1 MAKNL
6 IYRVS
11 KTPATPPSVAGGLP
25 ALKGGPLNYSEMD
38 FNWYTLAET
47 KVDVVAGKGLS
58 SVDFTPALKSKLDGI
73 STGATAYTHPIGDGN
88 LHVPATGTSSAGE
101 VLTAGATA
109 GSVSWTPLT
118 KSSVQLG
125 NVDNTSD
132 ADKPIS
138 NAVSTALSG
147 KSNASHTHD
156 PASIVGLG
164 SAAVADIGVGA
175 GDVVGVD
182 NFPALL
188 AAAPLPSYTFT
199 SVEFQR
205 LSGQIWM
212 DLALGMIDVVSL
224 LGLEVGDVVRFS
236 GPGLPAANAKLFTV
250 TTIIAP
256 NIIQVNGAHAGG
268 AGPLALDN
276 YTGACTI
283 QRVCKWYEAGL
294 SIGQAWVDV
303 TPYRSGGGVA
313 NNGVTYGVTYT
324 NNSPRALVVVISGN
338 SPHYSNTATY
348 TVDGVITE
356 WSRAPS
362 GTMGMKDSVTFIV
375 PPGSTYSCNYFQK
388 WVELR

>member
-11 KTPATPPSVAGGLP
+11 KSPAMPPSVAGGLP

-47 KVDVVAGKGLS
+47 KVDVVPGKGLS

-73 STGATAYTHPIGDGN
+73 STGATAYAHPIGDGN
-88 LHVPATGTSSAGE
+88 LHVPATGATSAGN

-138 NAVSTALSG
+138 SAVSTALSG
-147 KSNASHTHD
+147 KSDASHTHD
-156 PASIVGLG
+156 SASIVGLG
-164 SAAVADIGVGA
+164 SAAVADIGLGA

-188 AAAPLPSYTFT
+188 ATAPLPSYTFT
-199 SVEFQR
+199 SVEFRR
-205 LSGQIWM
+205 LHSSIWM
-212 DLALGMIDVVSL
+212 ALAPGPLDVVTI
-224 LGLEVGDVVRFS
+224 LGLEEGDVVRFY

-250 TTIIAP
+250 TTINALNVIR
-256 NIIQVNGAHAGG
+256 VNEIHAGG

-294 SIGQAWVDV
+294 SIGQAWVNV
-303 TPYRSGGGVA
+303 TSSRA
-313 NNGVTYGVTYT
+313 AGVTYT
-324 NNSPRALVVVISGN
+324 NNTPRALVIVLSMTT
-338 SPHYSNTATY
+338 PLTYATATY
-348 TVDGVITE
+348 TVDGISTA
-356 WSRAPS
+356 WSHAA
-362 GTMGMKDSVTFIV
+362 GIGMQDSATIIV
-375 PPGSTYSCNYFQK
+375 PPGSTFSCNYFQR

>member
-47 KVDVVAGKGLS
+47 KVDVVPGKGLS

-73 STGATAYTHPIGDGN
+73 STGATAYAHPIGDGN
-88 LHVPATGTSSAGE
+88 LHVPATGVTSSGM

-118 KSSVQLG
+118 RSSVQLG

-132 ADKPIS
+132 ANKPIS
-138 NAVSTALSG
+138 TAVSAALSG
-147 KSNASHTHD
+147 KSNASHTHAT
-156 PASIVGLG
+156 ASIVGLG
-164 SAAVADIGVGA
+164 SAANADIGLGA

-188 AAAPLPSYTFT
+188 ATAPLPSYTFT

-205 LSGQIWM
+205 LYGHIYM
-212 DLALGMIDVVSL
+212 DFALGLIDVVSL
-224 LGLEVGDVVRFS
+224 LGLEVGDVVRFY

-250 TTIIAP
+250 TTINAP
-256 NIIQVNGAHAGG
+256 NVIRVNQIHAGG

-303 TPYRSGGGVA
+303 TSSRAAY
-313 NNGVTYGVTYT
+313 VTYT
-324 NNSPRALVVVISGN
+324 NNTPRALVVVLSITAPIPNG
-338 SPHYSNTATY
+338 TATY
-348 TVDGVITE
+348 TVDGISTA
-356 WSRAPS
+356 WGTAWGSS
-362 GTMGMKDSVTFIV
+362 GGTWTWIQNSATIIV
-375 PPGSTYSCNYFQK
+375 PPGSTYSCNYFQR

>member
-47 KVDVVAGKGLS
+47 KVDVVPGKGLS

-88 LHVPATGTSSAGE
+88 LHVPATGATSSGM

-125 NVDNTSD
+125 NVDDTSD

-147 KSNASHTHD
+147 KSNTSHTHT
-156 PASIVGLG
+156 PASVVGLG

-188 AAAPLPSYTFT
+188 ATAPLPSYTFT

-205 LSGQIWM
+205 LYNQIWM

-250 TTIIAP
+250 TTISAP
-256 NIIQVNGAHAGG
+256 NIIKVNELHAGG
-268 AGPLALDN
+268 AGPLALTN

-303 TPYRSGGGVA
+303 TSSRAA
-313 NNGVTYGVTYT
+313 NVTYT
-324 NNSPRALVVVISGN
+324 NNTPRALVVVLSMTAPLPNG
-338 SPHYSNTATY
+338 TATY
-348 TVDGVITE
+348 TVDGISTA
-356 WSRAPS
+356 WGTAWGSS
-362 GTMGMKDSVTFIV
+362 GGTWTWIQNSATIIV
-375 PPGSTYSCNYFQK
+375 PPGSTYSCNYFQR
-388 WVELR
+388 WIELR

>member
-11 KTPATPPSVAGGLP
+11 KTPAMPSSVAAGLP

-47 KVDVVAGKGLS
+47 KVDVVPGKGLS

-73 STGATAYTHPIGDGN
+73 STGATAYAHPIGDGN
-88 LHVPATGTSSAGE
+88 LHVPATGATSAGN

-118 KSSVQLG
+118 KSSVQLD

-147 KSNASHTHD
+147 KSDASHTHG

-164 SAAVADIGVGA
+164 SAAVADIGLGA
-175 GDVVGVD
+175 GDVVSVD

-188 AAAPLPSYTFT
+188 ATAPLPSYTFT
-199 SVEFQR
+199 NVGFVR
-205 LSGQIWM
+205 LSSQIYVIEPGQT
-212 DLALGMIDVVSL
+212 VVSL
-224 LGLEVGDVVRFS
+224 LGLEVGDIVRFY
-236 GPGLPAANAKLFTV
+236 GPGLPAANTKLFTV
-250 TTIIAP
+250 TSIDSP
-256 NIIQVNGAHAGG
+256 NVIRVNEAHAGG
-268 AGPLALDN
+268 VGPLALTN

-303 TPYRSGGGVA
+303 TSSRA
-313 NNGVTYGVTYT
+313 AALTYT
-324 NNSPRALVVVISGN
+324 NNTPRALVIVLSMTT
-338 SPHYSNTATY
+338 PLTYATATY
-348 TVDGVITE
+348 TVDGISTA
-356 WSRAPS
+356 WSHAA
-362 GTMGMKDSVTFIV
+362 GIGMQDSATIIV
-375 PPGSTYSCNYFQK
+375 PPGSTFSCNYFQR